1 MRQFYYFSKNKL
13 KFVEIKNFYSK
24 FVFLILFFSLL
35 SSFFVLSGYFIIDK
49 VLNPGSEV
57 NALKRENAEL
67 AKKFTEL
74 LGKYKEVNNRI
85 EKLYGMDNDLRVAI
99 NLDPIPKDERI
110 TGLGGS
116 VFDDV
121 PITNSSE
128 LRNVLKELN
137 NYVATVDA
145 KLDYEFNNY
154 SEIKNQF
161 KDNEALFESIPAIK
175 PIDGRYGDRF
185 GVRVHPILKI
195 KKMHNGIDIVA
206 DKGTKIFAPGAGK
219 VIFAGYKRSTG
230 YTIEIDHGFGYQT
243 RYFHLSKL
251 NVRKGQKI
259 KRGELLGLS
268 GRSGTLCNGPHLHYE
283 VRYNGVP
290 LNPRKFIFDDVNLFE
305 VVNNKSNE
313 GKL

>member
-57 NALKRENAEL
+57 NALKTENAEL
-67 AKKFTEL
+67 AEKFTEL

-85 EKLYGMDNDLRVAI
+85 ERLYGMDNDLRIAI
-99 NLDPIPKDERI
+99 NLEPIPKDERI

-116 VFDDV
+116 VFEDV
-121 PITNSSE
+121 PITNSTE
-128 LRNVLKELN
+128 LRSVLKELN

-145 KLDYEFNNY
+145 KLNYEFNNY
-154 SEIKNQF
+154 SEIKSQY
-161 KDNEALFESIPAIK
+161 KENELLFESIPAIK

-185 GVRVHPILKI
+185 GMRLHPILKI

-206 DKGTKIFAPGAGK
+206 DKGTKVFAPGAGK
-219 VIFAGYKRSTG
+219 VIFAGYKRTTG
-230 YTIEIDHGFGYQT
+230 NTIEIDHGFGYQT

-251 NVRKGQKI
+251 NVRKGQKV

-268 GRSGTLCNGPHLHYE
+268 GRTGTLCNGPHLHYE

>member
-24 FVFLILFFSLL
+24 FIFLILFFSLL
-35 SSFFVLSGYFIIDK
+35 SSFFVLSGYFIVDK
-49 VLNPGSEV
+49 ILNPDSEV
-57 NALKRENAEL
+57 NALKTENAEL

-85 EKLYGMDNDLRVAI
+85 ERLYGMDNDLRVAI
-99 NLDPIPKDERI
+99 NLEPIPEDERI

-121 PITNSSE
+121 PITNSEE
-128 LRNVLKELN
+128 LRGVLKELN
-137 NYVATVDA
+137 HYVATVDA
-145 KLDYEFNNY
+145 KLEYEFNNY
-154 SEIKNQF
+154 SEIKKQF
-161 KDNEALFESIPAIK
+161 ADNEKLFESIPAIK

-195 KKMHNGIDIVA
+195 KRMHNGIDIVA
-206 DKGTKIFAPGAGK
+206 DKGTKVFAPGAGK

-243 RYFHLSKL
+243 NYFHLSKL
-251 NVRKGQKI
+251 NVRKGQKV
-259 KRGELLGLS
+259 KRGDLLGLS

-290 LNPRKFIFDDVNLFE
+290 LNPRNFIFDNVNLFE
-305 VVNNKSNE
+305 VVNNKSHE
-313 GKL
+313 GNL

>member
-1 MRQFYYFSKNKL
+1 
-13 KFVEIKNFYSK
+13 
-24 FVFLILFFSLL
+24 
-35 SSFFVLSGYFIIDK
+35 
-49 VLNPGSEV
+49 VLNPDGEV
-57 NALKRENAEL
+57 NALKTENAEL

-116 VFDDV
+116 VFNDV
-121 PITNSSE
+121 PITNSTE

-145 KLDYEFNNY
+145 KLDYEFDNY
-154 SEIKNQF
+154 SEIKNQY
-161 KDNEALFESIPAIK
+161 KENEALFESIPAIK
-175 PIDGRYGDRF
+175 PINGRYGDRF

-195 KKMHNGIDIVA
+195 RKMHNGIDIVA

-251 NVRKGQKI
+251 NVRKGQKV

>member
-161 KDNEALFESIPAIK
+161 KENEALFESIPAIK